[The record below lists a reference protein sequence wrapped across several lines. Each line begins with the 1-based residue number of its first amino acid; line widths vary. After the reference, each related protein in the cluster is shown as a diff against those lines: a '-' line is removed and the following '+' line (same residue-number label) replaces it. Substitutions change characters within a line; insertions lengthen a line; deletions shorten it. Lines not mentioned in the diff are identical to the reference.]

1 MSILIIQLPARSR
14 QSTDAMASETAAA
27 PAVQGPKEYSFV
39 LSADGM
45 SIGRQGRCAAPML
58 PKADSVVAVMPAT
71 DLSWHRLSLPKAP
84 AARLR
89 AALAGMLE
97 EALLTDPEDMHL
109 AVAPGAKAGQ
119 PTWVAACDHTWL
131 TSQLMAL
138 EKAKVRVERVVPSMA
153 PDEPPTAYF
162 HELQETGGSE
172 GEGNAEVLLTWST
185 AEGVAT
191 WPITGTLSRA
201 LLPDPLPVQARF
213 YATPPVASPAERW
226 LGRAVAVQSPAD
238 HLLMAARSLWNLLQ
252 FELTPSSKGLHVLTD
267 RYRRFMGPQ
276 WRPARMG
283 LASLIAVQVLGLNLW
298 AWHEQHEI
306 KVKKE
311 AMVQLLRKAHPQVQ
325 SVLDAPT
332 QMRTETESLR
342 AMAGQPGGNDLEALM
357 SALATAWPPMQPTP
371 GLQYDGSSLSVMP
384 PPSWGP
390 SDMEQLRGKLGPAGF
405 QVETSDGRVTLRRA
419 PRG

>member
-1 MSILIIQLPARSR
+1 MSILIIQLPARPR
-14 QSTDAMASETAAA
+14 QSADATAPEAGAA
-27 PAVQGPKEYSFV
+27 PAASGPKEFSFV
-39 LSADGM
+39 LSADGL
-45 SIGRQGRCAAPML
+45 SVARQGRCAAPML
-58 PKADSVVAVMPAT
+58 PKADSVVAVMPTT
-71 DLSWHRLSLPKAP
+71 DLSWHRLTLPKAP

-109 AVAPGAKAGQ
+109 AVAPGAKPGQ

-138 EKAKVRVERVVPSMA
+138 EKAKVRVDRVVPSLA
-153 PDEPPTAYF
+153 PDEPPTAFF
-162 HELQETGGSE
+162 HELNESGGAE
-172 GEGNAEVLLTWST
+172 AEGNADVPLTWSSP
-185 AEGVAT
+185 EGVAT
-191 WPITGTLSRA
+191 WPIAGTLARA

-213 YATPPVASPAERW
+213 HATPPVASPAERW

-238 HLLMAARSLWNLLQ
+238 HMLMAARSLWNLLQ
-252 FELTPSSKGLHVLTD
+252 FELTPSSKGLQVLTD

-283 LASLIAVQVLGLNLW
+283 LLALLGVQLLGLNLW
-298 AWHEQHEI
+298 AWHEQRQI
-306 KVKKE
+306 KVKKD
-311 AMVQLLRKAHPQVQ
+311 AMVQLLRQAHPQVQ
-325 SVLDAPT
+325 SVLDAPV
-332 QMRTETESLR
+332 QMRTETEALR
-342 AMAGQPGGNDLEALM
+342 AMAGQPGGNDLETLM
-357 SALATAWPPMQPTP
+357 SALAASWPPMQPTP
-371 GLQYDGSSLSVMP
+371 GIQYDGNALSVMP

-390 SDMEQLRGKLGPAGF
+390 ADMEQLRNRLAPAGF

>member
-1 MSILIIQLPARSR
+1 MSILIIQLPARMR
-14 QSTDAMASETAAA
+14 QSTDAVGADAAT
-27 PAVQGPKEYSFV
+27 PAAQGPKEYSFV
-39 LSADGM
+39 LSTDGL
-45 SIGRQGRCAAPML
+45 SAARQGRCVAPML
-58 PKADSVVAVMPAT
+58 PKADSVVAVMPAS
-71 DLSWHRLSLPKAP
+71 DLSWHRMTLPKAP
-84 AARLR
+84 PARLR
-89 AALAGMLE
+89 AALAGLLE

-119 PTWVAACDHTWL
+119 PVWVAACDHTWL

-138 EKAKVRVERVVPSMA
+138 EKAKVRVERVVPSIA

-162 HELQETGGSE
+162 HELQESGGAD
-172 GEGNAEVLLTWST
+172 GEGNIDVLLTWST
-185 AEGVAT
+185 ADGVAT
-191 WPITGTLSRA
+191 WPISGSLARS

-213 YATPPVASPAERW
+213 WATPPVASPAERW

-238 HLLMAARSLWNLLQ
+238 HLLMAARSMWNLLQ

-283 LASLIAVQVLGLNLW
+283 LLSLIAAQVLGLNLW
-298 AWHEQHEI
+298 AWHEQRQI

-357 SALATAWPPMQPTP
+357 GALATAWPPLQPTP
-371 GLQYDGSSLSVMP
+371 GLQYDGNALSVMP

-390 SDMEQLRGKLGPAGF
+390 SDMDQLRNKLGLAGY
-405 QVETSDGRVTLRRA
+405 QVETADGRVTVRRA